1 MFTLN
6 EIDPL
11 SYGKIQAVMWL
22 IAGLVLGVIGS
33 LLILALGPS
42 VVRFLSNRYAN
53 AISGYSLASL
63 ARLIPAFAVL
73 LPVIGILGG
82 ALIGFLA
89 GVIIGFLY
97 NFSASKVGGVKL
109 DLTKDRRTLAHVEPM
124 SYAKVLA
131 IMIGVFGAISGALVG
146 AVSGS
151 LGGGALSLLGLIAGA
166 LLGIIIGAIFG
177 FIIGLIYAALY
188 DIIAERFGGIRIE
201 LSKDT
206 KQLNRIDVISY
217 AKVLAIFGKKRR
229 EKSKD
234 DVDFIAEMI
243 NKYDGVGYASGVAKE
258 YMERAKVAMEKNS
271 GTMPENEYKK
281 LMLSAISELFTRKK

>member
-89 GVIIGFLY
+89 GVINGFLY

-124 SYAKVLA
+124 SSAKVLA

-217 AKVLAIFGKKRR
+217 AKVLAIFGLIFG
-229 EKSKD
+229 
-234 DVDFIAEMI
+234 FISGIAHGLI
-243 NKYDGVGYASGVAKE
+243 RASYSSAALVLLLVLGYPIYEAIIQFICGAIIAVLYNFASGRIGGVKI
-258 YMERAKVAMEKNS
+258 
-271 GTMPENEYKK
+271 K
-281 LMLSAISELFTRKK
+281 LAQTQ